1 MRIFNHSTILFVPAF
16 LLLLSGGSALGGDG
30 VNVTI
35 SNNTTSELR
44 VTVYDLN
51 TQPARSVVSNYTI
64 NGFGSIMVALAPDDS
79 GQGHLSWSATAGG
92 PTRECGHHDKPH
104 LNDTDVV
111 EVYANSEC
119 LASD

>member
-1 MRIFNHSTILFVPAF
+1 MRTFNHSMSILVPAF
-16 LLLLSGGSALGGDG
+16 LLLLTGGSAIGGDG

-64 NGFGSIMVALAPDDS
+64 NGFGSIIVAIAPDDS
-79 GQGHLSWSATAGG
+79 GQGHLSWTATADGT
-92 PTRECGHHDKPH
+92 TRECGHHDKPH

-111 EVYANSEC
+111 HVYANSEC